1 MSRLSSFSPP
11 LRCAVIGASGGIGA
25 ALLAA
30 LLDEPRVAVV
40 HALCRLPPALAAPG
54 LHWTALDLA
63 DEPSIAAA
71 AGVVGGDG
79 PLDLV
84 IVATGVLHD
93 ALARPEKRWEQI
105 SAEALAHLFAVNAI
119 GPALC
124 ARHFLPLLRTDGKAV
139 FAALSARVGS
149 IADNRAGGW
158 YGYRASKAALNQL
171 LKTFALELARRRP
184 RAVCIGLHPG
194 TVDTPLSQPFQQRV
208 PTDRL
213 FSPERAAAC
222 LLEVIDQVS
231 PADSGQVF
239 AWDGVPVPP

>member
-30 LLDEPRVAVV
+30 LLDEPQVAAV
-40 HALCRLPPALAAPG
+40 HALCRRPPGTVDPR
-54 LHWTALDLA
+54 LHWATLDLA
-63 DEPSIAAA
+63 DEPGIAAA
-71 AGVVGGDG
+71 AAGIGAGG

-93 ALARPEKRWEQI
+93 GLARPEKRWEQL
-105 SAEALAHLFAVNAI
+105 SAAALAHLFAVNAI

-184 RAVCIGLHPG
+184 RAVCVGLHPG

-208 PTDRL
+208 PDGRL
-213 FSPERAAAC
+213 FTPERSAAC
-222 LLEVIDQVS
+222 LLDVIERLG

-239 AWDGVPVPP
+239 AWDGTPVPP

>member
-25 ALLAA
+25 ALLTS
-30 LLDEPRVAVV
+30 LLEEPKVGAV
-40 HALCRLPPALAAPG
+40 HALCRRPPALEAPR
-54 LHWTALDLA
+54 LHWSTLDLA
-63 DEPSIAAA
+63 DEPGIAAA
-71 AGVVGGDG
+71 AAATGAGG

-93 ALARPEKRWEQI
+93 ALAQPEKRWEQL
-105 SAEALAHLFAVNAI
+105 SGEALAHLFAVNAI

-124 ARHFLPLLRTDGKAV
+124 ARHFLPLLRTDAKAV

-194 TVDTPLSQPFQQRV
+194 TVDTPLSLPFQPRV
-208 PTDRL
+208 PEGRL
-213 FSPERAAAC
+213 FTPARAAAC
-222 LLEVIDQVS
+222 LLEVIDRVG
-231 PADSGQVF
+231 PAESGQVF
-239 AWDGVPVPP
+239 AWDGSPVPP

>member
-30 LLDEPRVAVV
+30 LLDEQRVTAV
-40 HALCRLPPALAAPG
+40 HALCRRPPALVAPG
-54 LHWTALDLA
+54 LHWTTLDLG
-63 DEPSIAAA
+63 DESSIAAA
-71 AGVVGGDG
+71 AQIVGGDG

-93 ALARPEKRWEQI
+93 ALARPEKRWEQL

-124 ARHFLPLLRTDGKAV
+124 ARHFLPLLRTDAKAV

-208 PTDRL
+208 PSDRL
-213 FSPERAAAC
+213 FSPERSAAC
-222 LLEVIDQVS
+222 LLEVIDRAT

-239 AWDGVPVPP
+239 AWDGAPVPP